1 MKSLKDSREDGVN
14 FKEGGFMDKM
24 TEIQICEASSVY
36 GGKNAETAELVT
48 FIAECIGSIAK
59 MIYLANQF
67 RKMFINPAA
76 M

>member
-1 MKSLKDSREDGVN
+1 ME
-14 FKEGGFMDKM
+14 KM
-24 TEIQICEASSVY
+24 IEIRICEASAIY

-59 MIYLANQF
+59 MVYLANQF
-67 RKMFINPAA
+67 RKMLTNPAA